1 MSDGLNLVT
10 LFGNLGADPEL
21 RSSARGPVLKM
32 RLATDYSWMN
42 KEKNEREKRTEWHN
56 LTMFGPR
63 AEALAKYLRKGSR
76 VMITGHLQTNSYEKE
91 GQKHLRTEV
100 IVDDLCFGGGGGA
113 SANGAF
119 TPAPREASLASTSI
133 PF

>member
-21 RSSARGPVLKM
+21 KTSAKGPVLKM
-32 RLATDYSWMN
+32 RLATEYSWKN
-42 KEKNEREKRTEWHN
+42 KEKNEKEKRTEWHS

-63 AEALAKYLRKGSR
+63 AEALAKHLQKGSR
-76 VMITGHLQTNSYEKE
+76 VMITGHLQTNSWEKD
-91 GQKHLRTEV
+91 GQKHYRTEV
-100 IVDDLCFGGGGGA
+100 IVDDLCFGGGAGR
-113 SANGAF
+113 SNGAF
-119 TPAPREASLASTSI
+119 TPAPREAQVASFEV

>member
-21 RSSARGPVLKM
+21 KQHEKGPVLKM
-32 RLATDYSWMN
+32 RLATSHSWRN
-42 KEKNEREKRTEWHN
+42 KEENKKEERTEWHN

-63 AEALAKYLRKGSR
+63 AEALSKYLHKGSK
-76 VMITGHLQTNSYEKE
+76 ILIQGHLQTSSWEKD
-91 GQKHLRTEV
+91 GQKHYKTEI
-100 IVDDLCFGGGGGA
+100 IVDDLCFGGA
-113 SANGAF
+113 RSNGAF
-119 TPAPREASLASTSI
+119 TPAPREASIESTML